1 MYREYSWNIRVDR
14 YYKTVQRVVV
24 VERHVLIEPYSSS
37 RITQRGKKAKRQR
50 GKEEKKKRRKP
61 NRLLHKSVYIPF
73 GE

>member
-1 MYREYSWNIRVDR
+1 VDR

-37 RITQRGKKAKRQR
+37 RIKQR
-50 GKEEKKKRRKP
+50 GKEIKKKRRKEEKRQRRKP